1 MKGLAG
7 CATLAA
13 LALAITGCGGEGHV
27 SDEDVA
33 GAKQTAPVTST
44 ESTEAPATEQEV
56 AWAGRVIDWAILVG
70 AAVEFAHAQ
79 SDGLAN
85 GEPPPAE
92 VRQPLAKAL
101 RALSGCGPY
110 TKANVGKSPSA
121 RLESVQFAVE
131 SACGHYAAG
140 AAAALELLRGA
151 GDHAPALVGEWE
163 TTWEKGDEL
172 MASISEELVGFQP
185 ANTRALP
192 EKSGEALESRIEPE
206 FGAVAS
212 ALVETD
218 VEVRC
223 WSQKDWEALIG
234 EMKRFTN
241 GRIGEGAVGF
251 AGHGDDRL
259 NLAPEICEGLVA
271 LRYENARPTDR
282 EEVAYLAVA
291 VQTLMHEAQHVR
303 GVVNE
308 AGAEC
313 YGLQMTRD
321 AARRLG
327 ANRAYAATLA
337 RTYWTE
343 VYELLPAEYRSD
355 ECRDGGALDAS
366 PNSRVWP

>member
-1 MKGLAG
+1 VKGLAG
-7 CATLAA
+7 CATLVA
-13 LALAITGCGGEGHV
+13 LALAGCGGDGRR
-27 SDEDVA
+27 SDDRAV
-33 GAKQTAPVTST
+33 GAKQAAPVTST
-44 ESTEAPATEQEV
+44 GSTEAPATEQEV

-70 AAVEFAHAQ
+70 TAVEFANAH
-79 SDGLAN
+79 SEGLAH

-92 VRQPLAKAL
+92 VQQPLAKAL
-101 RALSGCGPY
+101 RALGGCGSY
-110 TKANVGKSPSA
+110 AKANVGKSPSA

-163 TTWEKGDEL
+163 ATWEKGDEL

-223 WSQKDWEALIG
+223 WSERDWEALMG

-241 GRIGEGAVGF
+241 GRIGEGTVGF

-271 LRYENARPTDR
+271 LRYENARPTDGD
-282 EEVAYLAVA
+282 ELAYLAVA

-327 ANRAYAATLA
+327 ANRPYAATLA

-343 VYELLPAEYRSD
+343 VYELLPAGYRSD